1 MGMEPSLQYA
11 RTADGVSIAFWTL
24 GDGERLVYLVGGP
37 WNHIE
42 LWEVPECRW
51 WYERLALKRKLVRYD
66 VRGTGLS
73 EREVSDFS
81 LDARVLDLEAVL
93 DRLDVDRFNLFAAA
107 DAGPVAITYAVRHP
121 ERVSRLILWCSWARG
136 SDIKSPRIQAWR
148 GLIDQDW
155 ELMTDTCVHLAL
167 GWSGGDV
174 GHSAAEHLRESVTRE
189 VAKASLAAADTVDV
203 TALLHRL
210 SQPTLVLHRRGIP
223 WLPVDVARGLASGI
237 PGALL
242 KLVEGESTA
251 PYLGDTEAAAQAIE
265 EFLDT
270 DDVPRVQGGPHV
282 PSVSSVEHPAAL
294 EQPRPAPSDGLTA
307 REVQVLRLVASGQTN
322 SEIADELVLS
332 IRTVE
337 RHIANIY
344 GKIGARG
351 RANATAYA
359 LTRALV

>member
-174 GHSAAEHLRESVTRE
+174 GHSASEHLRESVTRE

-270 DDVPRVQGGPHV
+270 DDVPRVQGGSHV